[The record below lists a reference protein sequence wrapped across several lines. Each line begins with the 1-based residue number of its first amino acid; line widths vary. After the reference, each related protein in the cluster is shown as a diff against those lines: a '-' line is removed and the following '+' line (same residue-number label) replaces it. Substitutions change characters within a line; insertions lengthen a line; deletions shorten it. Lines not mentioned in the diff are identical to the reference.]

1 MKKFL
6 FLLLSVFFISN
17 TLFATTNDKHV
28 FYLDNPTD
36 KNIKITLDSKV
47 YNLKPK
53 TYEILNLKRGEHIA
67 ELSDGTKVYFKIFA
81 NSKGGIINPS
91 GATYTINY
99 FRYQSPRIS
108 VDWREPEDTVL
119 PTYND
124 FIMDKN
130 YIAWEYD
137 IFEEVTYESMPKKL
151 HPDEDIHV
159 FSKIYSPL
167 EVKEPDYIQGKA
179 IEVYNFK
186 KSDIDMENPKVNL
199 PKLDSDYN
207 IPNNDDE
214 AFQNYIKQ
222 IIALDKAYMNT
233 NDAKKQKKILQ
244 EYDKIAKIIWSKYS
258 KYNIVEGSY
267 DKVSLKKLNL
277 KSLDR
282 GVIITKIESK

>member
-17 TLFATTNDKHV
+17 TLFATTNDKHI

-258 KYNIVEGSY
+258 KSNIVEGSY

>member
-1 MKKFL
+1 
-6 FLLLSVFFISN
+6 
-17 TLFATTNDKHV
+17 
-28 FYLDNPTD
+28 
-36 KNIKITLDSKV
+36 
-47 YNLKPK
+47 
-53 TYEILNLKRGEHIA
+53 
-67 ELSDGTKVYFKIFA
+67 
-81 NSKGGIINPS
+81 
-91 GATYTINY
+91 
-99 FRYQSPRIS
+99 
-108 VDWREPEDTVL
+108 
-119 PTYND
+119 
-124 FIMDKN
+124 MDKN

-244 EYDKIAKIIWSKYS
+244 EYDKIAKILWSKYS
-258 KYNIVEGSY
+258 KSNIVEGSY

>member
-6 FLLLSVFFISN
+6 FLLLSVFLISN
-17 TLFATTNDKHV
+17 SLFATTNDKHI

-36 KNIKITLDSKV
+36 KNIKITLDTKV

-53 TYEILNLKRGEHIA
+53 TYEVLNLKMGEHIA

-167 EVKEPDYIQGKA
+167 EVKEPDYIKGKA

-186 KSDIDMENPKVNL
+186 KSDIDIENPKANL

-207 IPNNDDE
+207 IPNSDDE
-214 AFQNYIKQ
+214 VFQNYIKQ

-267 DKVSLKKLNL
+267 NKVSLKKLNL

-282 GVIITKIESK
+282 GVIVTKIESK